1 MPDTPVGPTS
11 TPKSI
16 LESKTFWGLV
26 VALAM
31 PTLAKHGV
39 IVDPTGLTGDLS
51 TTIGAALALYGRF
64 SASGPVKLI

>member
-1 MPDTPVGPTS
+1 MPDVTEMS
-11 TPKSI
+11 SPKSI

-31 PTLAKHGV
+31 PTLAKNGV

-64 SASGPVKLI
+64 SASGPVKLV